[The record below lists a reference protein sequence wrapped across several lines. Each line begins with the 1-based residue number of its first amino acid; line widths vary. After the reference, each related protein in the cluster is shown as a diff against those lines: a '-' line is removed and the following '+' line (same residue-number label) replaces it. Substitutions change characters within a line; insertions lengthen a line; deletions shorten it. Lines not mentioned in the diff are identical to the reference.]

1 MQTLMTPAKS
11 AALLR
16 LLATVEGLQ
25 GAIVELGVYQGGT
38 LKALAQASPRRSCYG
53 FDTFAGMPA
62 ESWRAI
68 DFHKPGEFGDTT
80 LTTVQ
85 AGMPGNVTLIA
96 GLFPQ
101 SAEGLHDQVAF
112 AHVDMDLEKSTADA
126 IVWLRPRMVS
136 GGLVVFDD
144 WHWKNCAGV
153 AKAIEAAGLHVIESA
168 PCQCYWRA
176 P

>member
-16 LLATVEGLQ
+16 LAAKVAALP

-38 LKALAQASPRRSCYG
+38 LQALARAWPGRLCYG
-53 FDTFAGMPA
+53 FDTFDGMPA
-62 ESWRAI
+62 ESWREI
-68 DFHKPGEFGDTT
+68 DFHKPGEFGDTS
-80 LTTVQ
+80 LAAVQ
-85 AGMPGNVTLIA
+85 AAMPGNVTLIA
-96 GLFPQ
+96 GHFPG
-101 SAEGLHDQVAF
+101 SAEGLHDRVAF

-126 IVWLRPRMVS
+126 IAWLRPRMTS
-136 GGLVVFDD
+136 GGLIVFDD

-153 AKAIEAAGLHVIESA
+153 AKAIEAARLAVVESA
-168 PCQCYWRA
+168 PCQCYWTA